1 MEQVQGDRVI
11 SERTWSVEPWSW
23 VRPVE
28 VLVTSRVRESEK
40 GLGMGNKGSQL
51 SNKNLA
57 LLAKNANMDES
68 QVLGF
73 PLSLDKIVF
82 VEIAKT
88 FHRKDA
94 TL

>member
-1 MEQVQGDRVI
+1 
-11 SERTWSVEPWSW
+11 
-23 VRPVE
+23 
-28 VLVTSRVRESEK
+28 
-40 GLGMGNKGSQL
+40 MGNKGSQL

-88 FHRKDA
+88 FLRKDA

>member
-1 MEQVQGDRVI
+1 
-11 SERTWSVEPWSW
+11 
-23 VRPVE
+23 
-28 VLVTSRVRESEK
+28 
-40 GLGMGNKGSQL
+40 MGNKGSQL

-73 PLSLDKIVF
+73 PLHLDKIVF

-88 FHRKDA
+88 FLRKDA

>member
-1 MEQVQGDRVI
+1 MEQVQEDRVI

-28 VLVTSRVRESEK
+28 VLVTSRGRESEE

-57 LLAKNANMDES
+57 LLARNANMDES

-73 PLSLDKIVF
+73 PLHLDKIEF
-82 VEIAKT
+82 VEIVKT
-88 FHRKDA
+88 FLRKDTA
-94 TL
+94 L